1 MVAGQARYNRKAN
14 MEQFLYYQMLPN
26 EHRYYKPVATRH
38 PHSRVADVLAKVGHA
53 ASRAAASLFQS
64 L

>member
-1 MVAGQARYNRKAN
+1 